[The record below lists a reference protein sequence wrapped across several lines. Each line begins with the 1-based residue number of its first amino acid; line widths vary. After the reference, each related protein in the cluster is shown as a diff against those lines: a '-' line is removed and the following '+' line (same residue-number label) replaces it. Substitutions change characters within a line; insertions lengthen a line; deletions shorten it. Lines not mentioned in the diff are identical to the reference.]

1 MQSKSKT
8 ETMLLSQK
16 SENDS
21 GVLNISFEVQDLPNE
36 SNMNDSHK
44 TKKSIKREMSTLT
57 NIEEGR

>member
-1 MQSKSKT
+1 
-8 ETMLLSQK
+8 MLLSQK

-44 TKKSIKREMSTLT
+44 TKKSMKREMSTLT

>member
-1 MQSKSKT
+1 
-8 ETMLLSQK
+8 MLLSQK

-44 TKKSIKREMSTLT
+44 TKKSMKKEMSTFV